1 VLDEHGDETPNCLI
15 AAGASAVRLLFFGP
29 KGRTLMIH
37 YSCDR
42 CGRPI
47 DPQEELRYV
56 VRIEVEAVME
66 PLDGDVIDDDDRD
79 HLMELHEILERADD
93 AQNPL
98 IGDGVY
104 QRSRFDLCPAC
115 HRKFMQNPVG
125 REASK
130 QLDFSQ
136 N

>member
-1 VLDEHGDETPNCLI
+1 MDSAEL
-15 AAGASAVRLLFFGP
+15 AGLGRFEGYSGP

-47 DPQEELRYV
+47 NPQDEIRYV
-56 VRIEVEAVME
+56 VRMEVEAVME
-66 PLDGDVIDDDDRD
+66 PLEGGVVEDEDRD
-79 HLMELHEILERADD
+79 HLMELHEILEHGDELN
-93 AQNPL
+93 NPL

-104 QRSRFDLCPAC
+104 RRERFDLCPAC

-125 REASK
+125 REVSK

>member
-1 VLDEHGDETPNCLI
+1 
-15 AAGASAVRLLFFGP
+15 
-29 KGRTLMIH
+29 MIH

-47 DPQEELRYV
+47 DPQDELRYV

-66 PLDGDVIDDDDRD
+66 PLDGQVVDDNDRD
-79 HLMELHEILERADD
+79 HLMELEEILERADAMAD
-93 AQNPL
+93 PL
-98 IGDGVY
+98 VGDGVY
-104 QRSRFDLCPAC
+104 QRQRFDLCPGC
-115 HRKFMQNPVG
+115 HRKFIGNPVG
-125 REASK
+125 RDVSK

>member
-1 VLDEHGDETPNCLI
+1 
-15 AAGASAVRLLFFGP
+15 
-29 KGRTLMIH
+29 MIH

-47 DPQEELRYV
+47 DPQDEVRYV
-56 VRIEVEAVME
+56 VRIEVEAVVE
-66 PLDGDVIDDDDRD
+66 EIGGLTYDEEDRD
-79 HLMELHEILERADD
+79 HLLELHEILER
-93 AQNPL
+93 
-98 IGDGVY
+98 GDELTESLLGPGGY
-104 QRSRFDLCPAC
+104 EHQRFDLCSDC
-115 HRKFMQNPVG
+115 HRKFLKNPIG